1 MKRKNVIIIAAAS
14 VCLLASFCIYFSAA
28 YLVSSPAGADNEI
41 IIGYDKIEVEED
53 FDPPDEQKSDE
64 AVCYKKKVTIKN
76 TGDTPCYVRVFADF
90 SSSEIRS
97 LSAFSYDQA
106 DDGSPQD
113 KTYYSAEMRKENGYF
128 IEEVS
133 KESNPNKGW
142 VYVTEIEDADIG
154 GYYYYTKIL
163 AEGEETPPL
172 FTYVKTDYSGNKE
185 AQQYDLIVYS
195 ESVQIV
201 TKDGS
206 SATGEDRYK
215 EVWKDYLVNYNV

>member
-1 MKRKNVIIIAAAS
+1 MKRKKVIIIAAAS

-28 YLVSSPAGADNEI
+28 YLVSSPAEADNEI

-53 FDPPDEQKSDE
+53 FTPPDEQKSNE

-90 SSSEIRS
+90 SSSEIRR
-97 LSAFSYDQA
+97 LSYFSYDQA

-113 KTYYSAEMRKENGYF
+113 KQYYSAELKKEENYF
-128 IEEVS
+128 IKEVS

-142 VYVTEIEDADIG
+142 VYVNETEDADIG
-154 GYYYYTKIL
+154 RYYYYTEIL
-163 AEGEETPPL
+163 AAGEETPPL
-172 FTYVKTDYSGNKE
+172 FTYVKTDYSGGKE

-201 TKDGS
+201 TKDGN
-206 SATGEDRYK
+206 SAPGVDRYQQ
-215 EVWKDYLVNYNV
+215 VWKDYLINYNN